1 MKRKEQVRMF
11 KKATALLLLVT
22 IYTTGCTV
30 NDPVAQ
36 PEYEQTKKMVVD
48 ILKTDDGKKA
58 IRDIMSDDELKHE
71 LVLEQPVV
79 AETIENTLV
88 SERGSKFWK
97 EQFKDPKFAESFAK
111 SMEKENEKL
120 LKSLMDDPDYRGKMI
135 EVLKDP
141 EIEKDLSDLLKSN
154 EYRQHLQKVITET
167 LESPLYQVKIQEIL
181 IKAAE
186 DMKKKPEEKENNK
199 ENDGGGDGDGG
210 GGGGEQG

>member
-1 MKRKEQVRMF
+1 MF